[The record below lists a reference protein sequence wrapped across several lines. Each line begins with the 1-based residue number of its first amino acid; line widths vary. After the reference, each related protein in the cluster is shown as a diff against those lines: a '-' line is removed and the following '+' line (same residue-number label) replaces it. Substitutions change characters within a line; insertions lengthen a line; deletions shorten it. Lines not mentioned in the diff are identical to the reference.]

1 MTVIRMPTAIN
12 PDSVLEQAIGE
23 FDYVVIVG
31 INKDGV
37 IDFREG
43 GDNPECDLSIPFTL
57 MSKVCHKIMAGD
69 YEA

>member
-1 MTVIRMPTAIN
+1 MTVIRMPTSLS

-31 INKDGV
+31 ISKDGV

-43 GDNPECDLSIPFTL
+43 GDNQEADLSIPFTL

-69 YEA
+69 YDA